1 MSTMTPTPTT
11 EKKRMKKLM
20 SKKKKKR
27 FTRDDF
33 ELTLLVL
40 PTALMMLIFA
50 YLPMFGIII
59 AFKNLQLVTGNFFN
73 ALFSSPWAGFDNF
86 KYLFS
91 SNDAFIIIRNTVC
104 YNAVFMIIGII
115 IPITLAILISQLLNN
130 KLAKLYQTAMLMPYF
145 LSWVVVSGFVY
156 AFLAPGHGL
165 ANYILQFLHLGTVD
179 WFTNSK
185 PWPYI
190 LTFFSTWKGMGFNT
204 VIYLAAITGIDPTLY
219 EAAIVDGATKFQQAK
234 YITIPGVKTVAVI
247 LLILAVGNIFS
258 GDFGLFYLIP
268 KQSGALYNVT
278 EILNTYVYS
287 ALSGTGSMGMS
298 AAAAFFQ
305 SSVGCFMLVITNL
318 IVRKISPEDAL
329 F

>member
-1 MSTMTPTPTT
+1 MSTMTSNT
-11 EKKRMKKLM
+11 EEKRMKK
-20 SKKKKKR
+20 SRSNKKR
-27 FTRDDF
+27 FTRDDW

-59 AFKNLQLVTGNFFN
+59 AFKNLQLVTGNFFT
-73 ALFSSPWAGFDNF
+73 ALYRSSWAGLDNF

-91 SNDAFIIIRNTVC
+91 SNDAYIIIRNTVC
-104 YNAVFMIIGII
+104 YNALFMIIGII
-115 IPITLAILISQLLNN
+115 LPVTLAILISQLLNHRM
-130 KLAKLYQTAMLMPYF
+130 AKLYQTAMLMPYF
-145 LSWVVVSGFVY
+145 LSWVVVSSFVY

-165 ANYILQFLHLGTVD
+165 ANYILQFMHLGTVD
-179 WFTNSK
+179 WFTNPK
-185 PWPYI
+185 PWPYL

-234 YITIPGVKTVAVI
+234 YITIPSVKTVAVI

-318 IVRKISPEDAL
+318 IVRKINPENAL